1 MTHLDAFLHVR
12 IIIGIVTGLAISR
25 LLTGLA
31 RVVRRAEWKG
41 SGALHVGWALFLLLF
56 IVHFWWFELG
66 LLKIEK
72 WTFELYLFVI
82 FYAILLFLICTV
94 LFPDDDDEYTDS
106 EESRRR
112 QQRWFFGLLAA
123 VFVVDLADAVFKGAA
138 HLAALGPEY
147 LVRTALFCVLSLAA
161 AIVANRIFQVGFLAL
176 GLVYQIVWIVR
187 QFDIGVLPSG

>member
-31 RVVRRAEWKG
+31 RVVRRAEWQG
-41 SGALHVGWALFLLLF
+41 NGTLHVGWALFLLLF

-66 LLKIEK
+66 LLKVEK

-82 FYAILLFLICTV
+82 FYAILLFVVCTV
-94 LFPDDDDEYTDS
+94 LFPDDDEYADS

-123 VFVVDLADAVFKGAA
+123 VFLVDLGDAVFKGSA
-138 HLAALGPEY
+138 HLAALGSEY
-147 LVRTALFCVLSLAA
+147 LVRTALFCVLSLVAM
-161 AIVANRIFQVGFLAL
+161 IVGNRIFQGTFLTL
-176 GLVYQIVWIVR
+176 GLIYQIVWIVR
-187 QFDIGVLPSG
+187 QFDVGVMPSG